1 MIPQNEFDVYD
12 MELAGLRDKYL
23 LEISQF
29 ITEHVLTEEQ
39 QQTAVADNTWY
50 IKWRG
55 EAVALVKNNF
65 AQFKNYAQIQ
75 IQKYNTWLKDNRQ
88 YFDLNRYPVDSACRL
103 NRAPNYKAALLRL
116 KEPITSAMNGIELNR
131 IQVPD
136 SQAHSGPPQGT
147 GTTTAD
153 PSANNVW
160 FM

>member
-55 EAVALVKNNF
+55 EAVALVKE
-65 AQFKNYAQIQ
+65 I
-75 IQKYNTWLKDNRQ
+75 R
-88 YFDLNRYPVDSACRL
+88 
-103 NRAPNYKAALLRL
+103 
-116 KEPITSAMNGIELNR
+116 G
-131 IQVPD
+131 
-136 SQAHSGPPQGT
+136 
-147 GTTTAD
+147 
-153 PSANNVW
+153 
-160 FM
+160 